1 MLIGHDDMGV
11 MGICRCRLSLPKE
24 RNPFRQCKEKGI
36 GRGINGG
43 IPTDLLIDETKD
55 EDIFG
60 SHLQEAPFLKVLPG
74 RWRRRSVTGLDR
86 EDRKSS
92 SKRQRNPC
100 LSSSSGNLQVLST
113 PIIKNSPQPSAVWLI
128 NLALIAKG
136 QFWGWIICATG
147 RPVSIPRHRIFCLA
161 ICHYLHPRHSLII
174 YCSNFFPE
182 FLPQIYQLFV
192 YQSGNLLRIE
202 NHLHF

>member
-1 MLIGHDDMGV
+1 MFWGKIPFCSFLPHSIAHGCLVAYLGMTAVMVIGHDDMGV

-74 RWRRRSVTGLDR
+74 R
-86 EDRKSS
+86 
-92 SKRQRNPC
+92 
-100 LSSSSGNLQVLST
+100 
-113 PIIKNSPQPSAVWLI
+113 
-128 NLALIAKG
+128 
-136 QFWGWIICATG
+136 
-147 RPVSIPRHRIFCLA
+147 
-161 ICHYLHPRHSLII
+161 
-174 YCSNFFPE
+174 
-182 FLPQIYQLFV
+182 
-192 YQSGNLLRIE
+192 
-202 NHLHF
+202 